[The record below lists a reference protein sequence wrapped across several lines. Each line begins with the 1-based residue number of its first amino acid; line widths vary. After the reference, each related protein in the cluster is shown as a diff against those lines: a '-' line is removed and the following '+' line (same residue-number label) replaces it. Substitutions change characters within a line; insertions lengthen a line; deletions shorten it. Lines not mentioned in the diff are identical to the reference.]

1 MVVLFNFTGI
11 ANGYMRQ
18 FTLLF
23 GFVIFT
29 LMCLE
34 GIGQGKISGTV
45 YDQDSGEPV
54 IYCNVILKGSVTGV
68 TTDFDGKFEIDV
80 NELPAVLQFSFISYL
95 SQEEEFT
102 SYSKGVSIRL
112 SQDTELL
119 NEAEVVGE
127 RISEKQKQAP
137 LTMESMDVQAIK
149 DAASGSFYESLGTL
163 KEVDVTSA
171 SLGFKIINTRG
182 FNSTSPVRSLQL
194 IDGVDNQSPGLNFSL
209 GNFLGSS
216 DLDVMKVDIIAGAS
230 SAFYG
235 PGAFNGVVQMTT
247 KDPFIFPGFSMYL
260 KKGERG
266 LFEQAIRYAQVIQN
280 KDGEDKF
287 AYKINWFRFQA
298 NEWEATNFEPI
309 YGSPDGESNPY
320 GFDAVNIYG
329 DEPIAINND
338 VSDAQFDYTGLGT
351 FYRNGYREEDLV
363 NYNTD
368 NLKFNSG
375 LYYKF
380 NPQVVLNYNFN
391 YSTGN
396 TIYQGENRYALKD
409 IEFFQHKLE
418 VGEKDKWFVRAY
430 STSEDAG
437 NTYDIVTTAVRMLD
451 ESSSTADWNTRF
463 VQNWGQ
469 NFTSEVQEHPTYNEI
484 FETVS
489 NSGLSGDEQL
499 ALFNSL
505 LAEWYLN
512 DYDYFNSL
520 YQQNVDQ
527 VNEVDAQFIEPFYQP
542 GTERYDS
549 LFRAI
554 TSSEFTEGGSRFYDK
569 SKLYH
574 LHGEYKMDLVWADLV
589 VGANARWYRPD
600 SHGTIFKD
608 TLQYTYQL
616 DSVGNYVLGAN
627 GHRLVTDSVRL
638 RIQNQEWGAYL
649 GLERWFA
656 EDRLKANVTTRVDKN
671 VNFDYLISPAASL
684 VYVPNEKTTLRL
696 SFSSAIRNPT
706 LADQYL
712 YYNVGRAILLGNID
726 GRFEAGQDSLFTID
740 SFNEYRSS
748 SSLVTGL
755 DKLEYFNVDKI
766 RPEKVKTIEGGF
778 RGTLWENTYLDA
790 AAYYSVYTD
799 FIGYNIGLNTSF
811 DQENGFPNEG
821 IQVFRVAANA
831 REKVTTT
838 GFSIGFNYY
847 FKHSSLNGNYSFNKL
862 VSDNDDPIIPAFNT
876 PEHKFNLGFS
886 GRDIKLS
893 NKLKHFGYGVNY
905 KWIDGFLFEGSPQ
918 FTGNVSSYDM
928 IDVQVNLMIPEI
940 NCTFKVGSSNLLGI
954 QPLLKSDLGNFGDRL
969 ERALNNENIQVYGG
983 PRVGRLMY
991 ASILFELK

>member
-1 MVVLFNFTGI
+1 MLTSLCGVS
-11 ANGYMRQ
+11 
-18 FTLLF
+18 
-23 GFVIFT
+23 
-29 LMCLE
+29 
-34 GIGQGKISGTV
+34 QGKISGTV
-45 YDQDSGEPV
+45 FDDESGDP
-54 IYCNVILKGSVTGV
+54 IFACNVIVKGSTSGV

-80 NELPAVLQFSFISYL
+80 SSLPVTLQFSFISYL
-95 SQEEEFT
+95 SQEKVFNG
-102 SYSKGVSIRL
+102 YAQGVSIRL
-112 SQDTELL
+112 TQDTEMLS
-119 NEAEVVGE
+119 EAEVVGE

-209 GNFLGSS
+209 GNFLGAS

-235 PGAFNGVVQMTT
+235 PGAFNGVVQMMT
-247 KDPFIFPGFSMYL
+247 KDPFVFPGFSMYL

-266 LFEQAIRYAQVIQN
+266 LFEQAFRYAEVIEN

-287 AYKINWFRFQA
+287 GYKINWFRFQA
-298 NEWEATNFEPI
+298 NEWEASNFEPI
-309 YGSPDGESNPY
+309 FGSQHDESNPY

-351 FYRNGYREEDLV
+351 FYRNGYREQDLV
-363 NYNTD
+363 NYDTD
-368 NLKFNSG
+368 NLKFNTG
-375 LYYKF
+375 LYYKL
-380 NPQVVLNYNFN
+380 NPQVILNYNFN
-391 YSTGN
+391 YSTGS

-409 IEFFQHKLE
+409 IEFFQHKVE

-430 STSEDAG
+430 STAEDAG

-451 ESSSTADWNTRF
+451 ASGSTADWNTRF
-463 VQNWGQ
+463 IQNWGQ
-469 NFTSEVQEHPTYNEI
+469 NFTEIVQDQPMYQEI
-484 FETVS
+484 FNIVS
-489 NSGLSGDEQL
+489 ESGLTGDEQL
-499 ALFNSL
+499 ALFNQL
-505 LAEWYLN
+505 LAQWYVD

-520 YQQNVDQ
+520 YLENVEFLNQ
-527 VNEVDAQFIEPFYQP
+527 VDAQFIDPFYKP
-542 GTERYDS
+542 ETARFDS
-549 LFRAI
+549 LFQQV
-554 TSSEFTEGGSRFYDK
+554 TSTEFTGGGSRFYDK

-574 LHGEYKMDLVWADLV
+574 VHGEYKLEYDWADV
-589 VGANARWYRPD
+589 VIGANARWYRPD
-600 SHGTIFKD
+600 SRGTIFKD
-608 TLQYTYQL
+608 TLEYTYVL
-616 DSVGNYVLGAN
+616 DSLGQYVLDGN
-627 GHRLVTDSVRL
+627 GNRMVSDSLRLK
-638 RIQNQEWGAYL
+638 IENQEWGAYL

-656 EDRLKANVTTRVDKN
+656 EDRLKANFTTRVDKN

-740 SFNEYRSS
+740 SFNDYRNS
-748 SSLVTGL
+748 SSLVIGL
-755 DKLEYFNVDKI
+755 EKLEYFNVDKI
-766 RPEKVKTIEGGF
+766 RPEKVKTVEGGF
-778 RGTLWENTYLDA
+778 RGTLWENTYIDA

-799 FIGYNIGLNTSF
+799 FIGYNIGLNATF
-811 DQENGFPNEG
+811 DQTNGFPEG
-821 IQVFRVAANA
+821 GLQAFRVAANA

-838 GFSIGFNYY
+838 GFSVGFNYY
-847 FKHSSLNGNYSFNKL
+847 FKRTSFNGNYSFNKL
-862 VSDNDDPIIPAFNT
+862 ISDNDDPIIPAFNT
-876 PEHKFNLGFS
+876 PEHKYNLGIS
-886 GRDIKLS
+886 GRDIRLS
-893 NKLKHFGYGVNY
+893 DKLKHFGYGVNY
-905 KWIDGFLFEGSPQ
+905 KWIEGFLFEGSPQ
-918 FTGNVSSYDM
+918 FTGYVPSYDM
-928 IDVQVNLMIPEI
+928 VDAQVNLFVPKI
-940 NCTFKVGSSNLLGI
+940 NCTFKIGSSNLLGI
-954 QPLLKSDLGNFGDRL
+954 RPLFDSDLGTFGSRL
-969 ERALNNENIQVYGG
+969 DRALDNENIQVYGG

-991 ASILFELK
+991 ATVLFEIK